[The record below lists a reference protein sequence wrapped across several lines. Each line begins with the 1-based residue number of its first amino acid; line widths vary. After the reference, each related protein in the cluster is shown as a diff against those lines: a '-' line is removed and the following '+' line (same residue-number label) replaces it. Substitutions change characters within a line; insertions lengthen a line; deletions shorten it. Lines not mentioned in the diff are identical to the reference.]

1 MKLEIIGEARSG
13 IVSGVFRCES
23 DARGAA
29 YCLINDGDFER
40 DNINIVAPNDSLF
53 AEKMEPG
60 KDTIARTLVRTH
72 LIFGLLGLL
81 FGLILSAL
89 LALFGPPLTQSSPM
103 FTTIALALIGLFL
116 GLIFAGVVSV
126 RPDHDPLIETTQH
139 AIRSGCW
146 AVVVHTLDR
155 DEMYRAKIVMSGSAE
170 SLSETS

>member
-13 IVSGVFRCES
+13 IVSGVFRCEA
-23 DARGAA
+23 DARSAA

-40 DNINIVAPNDSLF
+40 DHINIVAPNDSRF
-53 AEKMEPG
+53 AEKVEPDKAG
-60 KDTIARTLVRTH
+60 IARTLFRTH
-72 LIFGLLGLL
+72 LIFGFFGLL

-103 FTTIALALIGLFL
+103 FTTIALGLIGLFL
-116 GLIFAGVVSV
+116 GLIFAGLVSI
-126 RPDHDPLIETTQH
+126 RPDHDPLIENTRH
-139 AIRSGCW
+139 AIQSGNW

-170 SLSETS
+170 SLSETL